1 MDKEKKIQMIRIM
14 TLAVNLHTTSSF
26 GLTKFLPC
34 ISIIIIINGSLKNKR
49 VGGRLQF
56 GLTA

>member
-1 MDKEKKIQMIRIM
+1 MIRIM
-14 TLAVNLHTTSSF
+14 LAVNLYITSSF
-26 GLTKFLPC
+26 GITKFLPC
-34 ISIIIIINGSLKNKR
+34 ISIIIIIIIGSLKNER